1 MAENNGSSTAAATPA
16 AGNTGVN
23 SAADAAQN
31 SNATDGQI
39 VYGKAQTQGDDGQA
53 REDTSDNRQAQYQE
67 FKARFKDELD
77 SEIQG
82 IIKGRLKKA
91 DATQRQLDGL
101 APLMQMLGTK
111 YGVDPSDAEAIVK
124 AVQDDDSYYEDEAL
138 EKGLTVAQL
147 KEIKRLEA
155 ENAEFKAAARERE
168 TDAQAQ
174 QIYARWL
181 EQTEQAKQIYPGIDL
196 RTEAQDPGFM
206 KLLRAGVDVA
216 TAYSVI
222 HRDEIMPAVMQ
233 YGAKQG
239 EAAAAAKIKKSTQMP
254 SENGLKQSP
263 GATYKSDPSTL
274 THEDFERIRE
284 RVARGEKI
292 SF

>member
-1 MAENNGSSTAAATPA
+1 MAENNGSSTAAASPA

-67 FKARFKDELD
+67 FKTRFKTELD

-147 KEIKRLEA
+147 KEIKKLEA

>member
-1 MAENNGSSTAAATPA
+1 MAESNGTSTAAANTA
-16 AGNTGVN
+16 AVGTSGAN
-23 SAADAAQN
+23 AADAAQ
-31 SNATDGQI
+31 SQGTDNGRI
-39 VYGKAQTQGDDGQA
+39 VYGKPQAASDDGSTGS
-53 REDTSDNRQAQYQE
+53 DTRDTRAQYEE
-67 FKARFKDELD
+67 FKTRFK
-77 SEIQG
+77 SEFDAEVQG

-91 DATQRQLDGL
+91 EATQRQLEGL
-101 APLMQMLGTK
+101 APLMQMLGDK
-111 YGVDPSDAEAIVK
+111 YGVDPSDAAAIVK

-147 KEIKRLEA
+147 KQIKKLEA
-155 ENAEFKAAARERE
+155 ENEEFRAAARERE

-174 QIYARWL
+174 QIYAKWVQ
-181 EQTEQAKQIYPGIDL
+181 QTEQAKQIYPGIDL
-196 RTEAQDPGFM
+196 RTEAQNPGFM

-216 TAYSVI
+216 TAYSVV

-292 SF
+292 TF

>member
-1 MAENNGSSTAAATPA
+1 MAESNGTSAAAASTSA
-16 AGNTGVN
+16 VGNTGVN
-23 SAADAAQN
+23 AADAAQ
-31 SNATDGQI
+31 SPNATDGQI
-39 VYGKAQTQGDDGQA
+39 VYGKPQTQGDDGQA
-53 REDTSDNRQAQYQE
+53 RQDTSTDRQAQYQE
-67 FKARFKDELD
+67 FKTRFKDEFD
-77 SEIQG
+77 SEVQG
-82 IIKGRLKKA
+82 IIKGRLRKA

-111 YGVDPSDAEAIVK
+111 YGVDPSDAAAIVK

-147 KEIKRLEA
+147 KQIKKLEA
-155 ENAEFKAAARERE
+155 ENEEFRAAARERE

-174 QIYARWL
+174 QIYAKWV

-222 HRDEIMPAVMQ
+222 HRNEIMPAVMQ

-254 SENGLKQSP
+254 SENGLKQAP

>member
-1 MAENNGSSTAAATPA
+1 MADSNGSSTAAATPTV
-16 AGNTGVN
+16 GNTGVTT
-23 SAADAAQN
+23 AADAAQN

-39 VYGKAQTQGDDGQA
+39 VYGKPQTQGDDGQA

-101 APLMQMLGTK
+101 APLMQMLGNK
-111 YGVDPSDAEAIVK
+111 YGVDPSDANAIVQ
-124 AVQDDDSYYEDEAL
+124 AVQNDDSYYEDEAL

-147 KEIKRLEA
+147 KEIKKLEA

>member
-1 MAENNGSSTAAATPA
+1 MAENGSSSAATTA
-16 AGNTGVN
+16 VGNTGVTT
-23 SAADAAQN
+23 AADAAQN

-67 FKARFKDELD
+67 FKTRFKDELD

-292 SF
+292 TF